1 MRKGEVEPLLYLDR
15 TVERAFNKLDR
26 RLEKF
31 GDKLS
36 FLERKISALRVWK
49 SILSSL
55 ISYLLL
61 SLLV

>member
-1 MRKGEVEPLLYLDR
+1 MGKGEAEPLLYLDT
-15 TVERAFNKLDR
+15 TVEGAFNKLDR

-31 GDKLS
+31 CDKLS
-36 FLERKISALRVWK
+36 FLERKISTLRVWK
-49 SILSSL
+49 GILSSL